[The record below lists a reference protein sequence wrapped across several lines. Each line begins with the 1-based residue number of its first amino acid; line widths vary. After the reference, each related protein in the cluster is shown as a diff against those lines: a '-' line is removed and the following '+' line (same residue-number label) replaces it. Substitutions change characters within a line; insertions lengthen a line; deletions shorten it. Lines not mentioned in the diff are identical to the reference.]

1 MQSRQPASHDVSVQV
16 PVPHDSLALARLH
29 GTSQPPQS
37 ASVRSDVSQPFPAEP
52 SQSSQPASQLATRQ
66 VPVAQLG
73 VPCAVVQVWPQT
85 PQFTS
90 VSSSVSQPLL
100 RLPSQSPQPT

>member
-1 MQSRQPASHDVSVQV
+1 VQSRQPVSHVVSVHV

-37 ASVRSDVSQPFPAEP
+37 ESVRSEVSQPFVGES
-52 SQSSQPASQLATRQ
+52 SQSSQPVSQPVTWQL
-66 VPVAQLG
+66 PVAQLG
-73 VPCAVVQVWPQT
+73 VPCAVVHVRPQA
-85 PQFTS
+85 PQLTS